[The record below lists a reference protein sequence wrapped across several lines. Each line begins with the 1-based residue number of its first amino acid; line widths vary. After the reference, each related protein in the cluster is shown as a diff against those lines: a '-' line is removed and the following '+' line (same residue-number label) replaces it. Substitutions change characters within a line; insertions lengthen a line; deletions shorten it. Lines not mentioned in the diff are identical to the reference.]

1 MKTRSRSLPV
11 LVVVCGLLVWTSGV
25 QAADSARRS
34 HVPGQAYADAVS
46 TLTGVAISPLL
57 GASAYGAV
65 KYFRTPA
72 DQRAKLPW
80 FAQPWFWVPA
90 LLLVAAVFVKDSA
103 GTALPTALK
112 KPFDVL
118 EALENKISGLIATGA
133 FAPLIILMMNDAAT
147 SASHGLS
154 HAGMAAVDLTWLQNL
169 LLVPAG
175 MMAFF
180 VVFLASHAINILI
193 LLSPF
198 TTVDAALKAF
208 RVTLL
213 GTVVGSAWVNPWL
226 GALWALLLIIL
237 AAGIAGWSFRLSHF
251 GLVFIWDFFTRRH
264 KRFRPDPT
272 ANPVFLGRRL
282 QRVPTRTYGRLTR
295 NAEGRLVFTYRP
307 WLVLPPRALQLPE
320 GRYAPGRGLFY
331 SEVMRLEGDDAKTV
345 LLLPPRYRGHETELK
360 RIYALEPAR
369 DVGLRAAWKWLR
381 ELFVGRPQP
390 AAA

>member
-1 MKTRSRSLPV
+1 MKTASRALTACCVLSVLLCAGSVSAGEPAHRSP
-11 LVVVCGLLVWTSGV
+11 
-25 QAADSARRS
+25 
-34 HVPGQAYADAVS
+34 VPGQAYADAVS

-65 KYFRTPA
+65 KYWRTPA
-72 DQRAKLPW
+72 DKRANLPW

-90 LLLVAAVFVKDSA
+90 LLLVAACFLKDSA

-118 EALENKISGLIATGA
+118 EALENKLSGLIATGA
-133 FAPLIILMMNDAAT
+133 FAPLIILMMNDVAGT
-147 SASHGLS
+147 SASGLS
-154 HAGMAAVDLTWLQNL
+154 GAGLATVDFTWLQNL

-175 MMAFF
+175 MAAFF

-208 RVTLL
+208 RLTLL
-213 GTVVGSAWVNPWL
+213 GSVVVTAQMHPWL
-226 GALWALLLIIL
+226 GALWALALIFL
-237 AAGIAGWSFRLSHF
+237 AACIAGWSFRLSHL
-251 GLVFIWDFFTRRH
+251 GLVFIWDFLTRRH
-264 KRFRPDPT
+264 KRFRPDP
-272 ANPVFLGRRL
+272 ASNPVFLGRKL

-295 NAEGRLVFTYRP
+295 DAAGKLLFSYRP
-307 WLVLPPRALQLPE
+307 WLVGPLRTCELPQ

-331 SEVMRLEGDDAKTV
+331 SELMRLEGDAAKTV
-345 LLLPPRYRGHETELK
+345 LLLPPRYRGHEPELE
-360 RIYALEPAR
+360 RIYGLEATR

-381 ELFVGRPQP
+381 ELFAGRSQP
-390 AAA
+390 AVA